1 MFHADNVAFP
11 LTVRHRLPGD
21 RMSYRGLDGSK
32 KIKDIFIDEK
42 VPLKERDEV
51 WVVEDASGKIIW
63 LVSYRTM
70 YLLSGEETDKLT
82 YILKYIN

>member
-1 MFHADNVAFP
+1 
-11 LTVRHRLPGD
+11 
-21 RMSYRGLDGSK
+21 MSYRGLDGSK